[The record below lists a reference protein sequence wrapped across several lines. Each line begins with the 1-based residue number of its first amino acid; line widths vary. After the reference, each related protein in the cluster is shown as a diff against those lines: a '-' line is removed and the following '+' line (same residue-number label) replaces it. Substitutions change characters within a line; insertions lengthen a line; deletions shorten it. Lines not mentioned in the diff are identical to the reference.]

1 MATLCRNCSHALV
14 LNPDSLMLECSFCG
28 STFIPEEIEAEAKKY
43 REDLEPVKASEVY
56 NSDEEDLMD
65 CYIYSCSE
73 CGGEIII
80 NGTEASTS
88 CVYCGNPNVVFNR
101 IARMKKPEF
110 IMPFRITKENA
121 VSIARKK
128 IRAGA
133 FVPKAIKNF
142 SVDCCRGIYL
152 PYWFV
157 NADYYD
163 TVIIQ
168 GSVGEKSINGKQHVV
183 TRYFGRSGKMT
194 FKDLPI
200 DASRVL
206 SDESS
211 SKLEPFD
218 MQHLIPFDDDYL
230 AGFYSNVSDVTY
242 DDVKKAAI
250 ERGKEFFAEAA
261 FKDISASDKKIVDRC
276 PSIEVDK
283 DMKYAMLPAWFI
295 TFDYKEKHHT
305 ILVNGDNG
313 KVVCA
318 LPWKK
323 VKLSVMLAVI
333 ALVTTVLSYYPLYV
347 LLEGIFTGSDN
358 SRKGSIRLLVFVIVG
373 IITLFSSG
381 ISWFKKVIDNIK
393 LTQDKDIF
401 DFTKKRQG

>member
-1 MATLCRNCSHALV
+1 
-14 LNPDSLMLECSFCG
+14 MLECTACG
-28 STFIPEEIEAEAKKY
+28 SSFKPEEIEAEAKKY
-43 REDLEPVKASEVY
+43 REDLEPVKAGEVY

-88 CVYCGNPNVVFNR
+88 CIYCGNPNVVFSR
-101 IARMKKPEF
+101 IAKQRKPEF
-110 IMPFRITKENA
+110 IMPFRVTKESA
-121 VSIARKK
+121 VSLARRK

-152 PYWFV
+152 PYWLV
-157 NADYYD
+157 NADYYG
-163 TVIIQ
+163 TVIIE
-168 GSVGEKSINGKQHVV
+168 GKVGEKNLNGKEHIV
-183 TRYFGRSGKMT
+183 TYYFGRSGNMK
-194 FKDLPI
+194 FKELPI

-211 SKLEPFD
+211 SKLEPFN
-218 MQHLIPFDDDYL
+218 MQHLIPFDEDYL

-242 DDVKKAAI
+242 NDVKKAAM
-250 ERGKEFFAEAA
+250 ERGKEFFAKAA
-261 FKDISASDKKIVDRC
+261 IKDVSAHHKKVIESSASVD
-276 PSIEVDK
+276 VDA

-295 TFDYKEKHHT
+295 TFDYEGKHHT

-318 LPWKK
+318 LPWNK
-323 VKLSVMLAVI
+323 VKLSVMFAVI
-333 ALVTTVLSYYPLYV
+333 ALVTTVLSYYPLFV

-358 SRKGSIRLLVFVIVG
+358 SRKGSLRLLVFVIVG

-381 ISWFKKVIDNIK
+381 ISSYKRVIDNIR

>member
-1 MATLCRNCSHALV
+1 MATLCKNCSHALV
-14 LNPDSLMLECSFCG
+14 LNPDSLMLECSACG
-28 STFIPEEIEAEAKKY
+28 STFKAEEIEAESKKF
-43 REDLEPVKASEVY
+43 REDLEPEQANKVY

-65 CYIYSCSE
+65 CYVYSCAE

-88 CVYCGNPNVVFNR
+88 CIYCGNPNVVFSR
-101 IARMKKPEF
+101 IAKQRKPEF
-110 IMPFRITKENA
+110 IMPFRVTKESA
-121 VSIARKK
+121 VSLARRK

-152 PYWFV
+152 PYWLV
-157 NADYYD
+157 NADYYG
-163 TVIIQ
+163 TVIIE
-168 GSVGEKSINGKQHVV
+168 GKVGEKNLNGKEHIV
-183 TRYFGRSGKMT
+183 TYYFGRSGNMK
-194 FKDLPI
+194 FKELPI

-211 SKLEPFD
+211 SKLEPFN
-218 MQHLIPFDDDYL
+218 MQHLIPFDEDYL

-242 DDVKKAAI
+242 NDVKKAAM

-261 FKDISASDKKIVDRC
+261 IKDVSAHHKKVIESSASVD
-276 PSIEVDK
+276 VDA

-295 TFDYKEKHHT
+295 TFDYEGKHHT

-318 LPWKK
+318 LPWNKAL
-323 VKLSVMLAVI
+323 LSVVFAII
-333 ALVTTVLSYYPLYV
+333 ALVSTVLSYFPFWV
-347 LLEGIFTGSDN
+347 LFKGLFTNMEGN
-358 SRKGSIRLLVFVIVG
+358 NKGVIQLLVIIVG
-373 IITLFSSG
+373 IIIAFFSSG
-381 ISWFKKVIDNIK
+381 ISSFFRIINNIS
-393 LTQDKDIF
+393 LTQDKEMF
-401 DFTKKRQG
+401 NFTKKRQG

>member
-1 MATLCRNCSHALV
+1 
-14 LNPDSLMLECSFCG
+14 MLECSACG
-28 STFIPEEIEAEAKKY
+28 SQFKPEEIEAEAKKY
-43 REDLEPVKASEVY
+43 REDLKPEEASKVY

-65 CYIYSCSE
+65 CYVYSCSE

-88 CVYCGNPNVVFNR
+88 CIYCGNPNVVFNR
-101 IARMKKPEF
+101 IAKQKKPEF

-121 VSIARKK
+121 VSLARKK
-128 IRAGA
+128 ISAGA
-133 FVPKAIKNF
+133 FVPKEIKNF

-157 NADYYD
+157 NADYSD
-163 TVIIQ
+163 TVIIE
-168 GSVGEKSINGKQHVV
+168 GVVSEKKNNNSHVV
-183 TRYFGRSGKMT
+183 TRYFGRSGNLK
-194 FKDLPI
+194 FKGLPI

-218 MQHLIPFDDDYL
+218 MQHLQAFDDDYL

-242 DDVKKAAI
+242 ADVKKAAI
-250 ERGKEFFAEAA
+250 ERGKEFFGDAA
-261 FKDISASDKKIVDRC
+261 LKNVSASSKKIVKRS
-276 PSIEVDK
+276 PTIEVDV
-283 DMKYAMLPAWFI
+283 DMRYAMLPAWFI
-295 TFDYKEKHHT
+295 TFDYKGKHHT

-323 VKLSVMLAVI
+323 ALLTSILVAI
-333 ALVTTVLSYYPLYV
+333 ALGAAAVSYFVFWFLLSGLFSD
-347 LLEGIFTGSDN
+347 LSSDN
-358 SRKGSIRLLVFVIVG
+358 NDGVIKLLVLIVAG
-373 IITLFSSG
+373 IIALFSSG
-381 ISWFKKVIDNIK
+381 IHRFMRVLNNIS
-393 LTQDKDIF
+393 LTQDKEMF
-401 DFTKKRQG
+401 NFTKKRQG